1 MDKLATT
8 VFVNRDKST
17 RLFDHKDT
25 KVLHQTATTKDKGK
39 KIPRSKDKDKYK
51 DKDEG
56 FVSQHAENDEET
68 RALFESLLNN
78 CGIEIEKVKKVNRDV
93 KAANV
98 KLTAEL
104 ESYKENV
111 KAFEFH
117 NKRLSELETG
127 YQNSVSRENFCK
139 SSLIHLMLIL
149 SRR

>member
-1 MDKLATT
+1 MSPHEEHHSEKLAP
-8 VFVNRDKST
+8 NY
-17 RLFDHKDT
+17 
-25 KVLHQTATTKDKGK
+25 
-39 KIPRSKDKDKYK
+39 DKYL
-51 DKDEG
+51 DTPSSSNTLSATSDMNHNGG

-78 CGIEIEKVKKVNRDV
+78 CRIEIENVQKVNRDV

-98 KLTAEL
+98 KLTTEL

-117 NKRLSELETG
+117 YKRLSELETG
-127 YQNSVSRENFCK
+127 YQNSVSREKFCN